1 MMKQIYSFLFGL
13 LSVAA
18 TAQIYTPS
26 NTIQGSSNSQKVG
39 IGTNQPQGKL
49 HVKSRDG
56 LGMVL
61 DVGVGGTQIGG
72 GFAETTYPFELQ
84 YTNTTGSSLPGDPQP
99 ANEVR
104 LRMHNS
110 GRLDVGSTFDG
121 FLVDPMSRLNVYR
134 GISLFDNAEQYLHFE
149 KNTIRWYNDGAGKFK
164 ISHGGGT
171 AVGASGTELFS
182 IDPNGVVAINTTST
196 AGNYQLYVGGG
207 VIAEEVTVKL
217 EGDWPDYVFDPS
229 YDLPSL
235 EALEAYTVKHRHLPH
250 LPSSNEVEEK
260 GQALGSNQKALVQKV
275 EELTLHLIRL
285 NKELKAAQEEIKD
298 LKAAQEN

>member
-1 MMKQIYSFLFGL
+1 MIKQIYSLLFGL
-13 LSVAA
+13 LSVVA

-26 NTIQGSSNSQKVG
+26 STIQGSSNSQKVG
-39 IGTNQPQGKL
+39 IGTNQPQGML

-84 YTNTTGSSLPGDPQP
+84 YTNTTGTPLPGNPQP
-99 ANEVR
+99 VNEVR
-104 LRMHNS
+104 LRMHKS

-121 FLVDPMSRLNVYR
+121 FPVDPMSRLNIYR
-134 GISLFDNAEQYLHFE
+134 GISLFSNVDQYLHFE
-149 KNTIRWYNDGAGKFK
+149 ENTIRWYDDGVGKFK
-164 ISHGGGT
+164 ISHGSTT
-171 AVGASGTELFS
+171 AGVSGTELFS
-182 IDPNGVVAINTTST
+182 IDPNGVVAINTTNT

-207 VIAEEVTVKL
+207 AIAEEVTVKL

-229 YDLPSL
+229 YDLLSL
-235 EALEAYTVKHRHLPH
+235 EALEAYTAKHRHLPH
-250 LPSSNEVEEK
+250 LPSSNEVMEK
-260 GQALGSNQKALVQKV
+260 GQELGSNQKALVQKV

-285 NKELKAAQEEIKD
+285 NKELKAAQEEIELIKRHPTS
-298 LKAAQEN
+298 